1 MADDMEQILRN
12 SLDAVDR
19 GRRWATFGVAA
30 LFVATMFLMLAAF
43 FHAGGDGGPGTAK
56 ALFFVGM
63 AQMLFVGCA
72 TAAVIFHITRMTKA
86 ILRAIEIC
94 KK

>member
-1 MADDMEQILRN
+1 MADDMERMLRN

-19 GRRWATFGVAA
+19 GRRWVTVGVAV
-30 LFVATMFLMLAAF
+30 LFVATMFLMLVAF
-43 FHAGGDGGPGTAK
+43 FHAGGDGGPGTQQ

-63 AQMLFVGCA
+63 AQVLFIGCA

-86 ILRAIEIC
+86 ILRAIEIGR
-94 KK
+94 K